1 MKKAFTMLELILV
14 IVIVGILS
22 FALVNGWERNTLREA
37 ADQLVN
43 HIRYT
48 QHLAMQEDKF
58 DPAATPANQPWFA
71 SNWQIWVRVFGGDL
85 YYEVFSDQDKN
96 TNSDA
101 TEEAI
106 DPLSGT
112 RLGNSIAGVGLPDNR
127 NLRLTEKYGI
137 INVAFS
143 PNCAVGAGGKVAFD
157 SLGRPHGNVSYA
169 AAAPYAFHLNA
180 ACNIILTDNQAR
192 AVTITVQPETGY
204 TSITA
209 QNY

>member
-58 DPAATPANQPWFA
+58 DSADVILFRERGQ
-71 SNWQIWVRVFGGDL
+71 VRVRLLLGELG
-85 YYEVFSDQDKN
+85 YVVFSDRDQDRN
-96 TNSDA
+96 TNA
-101 TEEAI
+101 NEIAL
-106 DPLSGT
+106 DPLSGEALNGFANF
-112 RLGNSIAGVGLPDNR
+112 RKA
-127 NLRLTEKYGI
+127 NLTTSYGI
-137 INVAFS
+137 TAVALTCFANDNS
-143 PNCAVGAGGKVAFD
+143 LVTANQGSISFD
-157 SLGRPHGNVSYA
+157 SLGRPYSGVSDA
-169 AAAPYAFHLNA
+169 TAPFQYLLGAN
-180 ACNIILTDNQAR
+180 CNIILTDNQAR
-192 AVTITVQPETGY
+192 TVTITVQPETGY